1 MLISPGFTW
10 GYARFDPLRRI
21 LYLIATGLTTAIDKH
36 LLKKY
41 HLKFSYMSCGP
52 LKACVGRGLLSVND
66 NPQSTIP
73 IEPLK

>member
-36 LLKKY
+36 VVKK
-41 HLKFSYMSCGP
+41 
-52 LKACVGRGLLSVND
+52 
-66 NPQSTIP
+66 IP
-73 IEPLK
+73 FEVQLDEL

>member
-36 LLKKY
+36 VVKKY
-41 HLKFSYMSCGP
+41 HLKFS
-52 LKACVGRGLLSVND
+52 
-66 NPQSTIP
+66 
-73 IEPLK
+73 